1 MPIEEVRE
9 LDPWERLRYFIQERE
24 SIRLKKEAGEKP
36 PWTDDLILHQFRF
49 CNVRRMDDKVSKW
62 LLSNWYE
69 PYFDHPNMLVAVAL
83 ARFINLPETLQA
95 VGFPDVWD
103 LEEVKAVLDLR
114 KSSGYKTFNAAY
126 IVAGRPGFDK
136 ITSVVDHYCNPLVE
150 FPPEI
155 DTSSMEATW
164 RSISAMYGYGSFMAG
179 QVVADLRWAMSGTW
193 ADRDTWAPRG
203 PGSSRGINR
212 LFGFH
217 PDAKLS
223 DRKFYE
229 CLTEMREVMKAILPT
244 SITDRLE
251 AHDYQSCMCEV
262 DKYERALWGEG
273 TPKQRYWK

>member
-1 MPIEEVRE
+1 MLIEEVRE
-9 LDPWERLRYFIQERE
+9 LDPWERLRYWIEERE
-24 SIRLKKEAGEKP
+24 SIRIKKESDLKP

-49 CNVRRMDDKVSKW
+49 CCPRRMDDKVSKW

-83 ARFINLPETLQA
+83 ARFINLPESLEA
-95 VGFPDVWD
+95 VGFPQLWDPVW
-103 LEEVKAVLDLR
+103 VKGVLTER
-114 KSSGYKTFNAAY
+114 KRKGFKTFNAAY

-136 ITSVVDHYCNPLVE
+136 ITTVVDYYVDPLRE
-150 FPPEI
+150 FLSEI
-155 DTSSMEATW
+155 DTSSMETTW

-229 CLTEMREVMKAILPT
+229 CLTEMQEVMKAVLPK

-251 AHDYQSCMCEV
+251 AHDYQNCACELS
-262 DKYERALWGEG
+262 KYEKALWGEG
-273 TPKQRYWK
+273 HPKQRYWK